1 MPDAKKL
8 TNLLDD
14 ISDQLSDQDE
24 LSVGDLLDAFGSR
37 AFGPLLAIPGLVA
50 LTPLGAVPGAPAV
63 ISIFVLLVAGQHV
76 VGLDHPWLPKKL
88 TERSVSKDKWE
99 STRKKVGPWA
109 RRVDRFIRPRWKWL
123 TSSVMERAIS
133 LISIALAVSMFPLG
147 FLPFA
152 VAVPGAAMLLFGLGL
167 SARDGLVVLLGLL
180 ATAGS
185 GYLLFVAIG

>member
-1 MPDAKKL
+1 MP
-8 TNLLDD
+8 
-14 ISDQLSDQDE
+14 
-24 LSVGDLLDAFGSR
+24 FGSR